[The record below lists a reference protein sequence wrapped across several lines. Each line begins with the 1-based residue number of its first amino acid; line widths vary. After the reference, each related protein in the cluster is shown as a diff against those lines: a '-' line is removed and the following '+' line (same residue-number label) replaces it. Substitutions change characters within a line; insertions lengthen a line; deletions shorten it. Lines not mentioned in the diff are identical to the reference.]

1 MTTQNRSQLFTSLHS
16 DTNYKFNTKTS
27 QIFNSQIMNHE
38 REQERD
44 HVMDLLAQGHS
55 LKEVAEETG
64 LSDEYINQPL
74 NEHVDHGHEKMD
86 RV

>member
-1 MTTQNRSQLFTSLHS
+1 MKVQTCF
-16 DTNYKFNTKTS
+16 
-27 QIFNSQIMNHE
+27 IMKNHE

-44 HVMDLLAQGHS
+44 HVIDLLAQGHS

-64 LSDEYINQPL
+64 LSVEYINQLL
-74 NEHVDHGHEKMD
+74 NEHVDHGQEKMD

>member
-1 MTTQNRSQLFTSLHS
+1 M
-16 DTNYKFNTKTS
+16 
-27 QIFNSQIMNHE
+27 FNSQIMNHE

-44 HVMDLLAQGHS
+44 HVIDLLAQGHS

-64 LSDEYINQPL
+64 LSVEYINQLL

>member
-1 MTTQNRSQLFTSLHS
+1 M
-16 DTNYKFNTKTS
+16 NY
-27 QIFNSQIMNHE
+27 E

-44 HVMDLLAQGHS
+44 HVMDLLVQGHS

-64 LSDEYINQPL
+64 LSDEYINQLL

-86 RV
+86 

>member
-1 MTTQNRSQLFTSLHS
+1 
-16 DTNYKFNTKTS
+16 
-27 QIFNSQIMNHE
+27 MNHE

-64 LSDEYINQPL
+64 LSDEYINQLL
-74 NEHVDHGHEKMD
+74 NEHVDHGQEKMD